1 MTEASKMKTS
11 PKGSLPSST
20 PPKTTTPTA
29 ANSSL
34 RTLFRH
40 SPLAMDLMRLW
51 IYAGMNLPDGEPGSS
66 EEVALRAEH
75 VARFKAKR
83 EEFPI

>member
-1 MTEASKMKTS
+1 MDPKKSDFCEVTLSKRSPTS
-11 PKGSLPSST
+11 SE
-20 PPKTTTPTA
+20 
-29 ANSSL
+29 L
-34 RTLFRH
+34 RTGPSTTRQEM
-40 SPLAMDLMRLW
+40 MDLMRLW